1 MIELIPE
8 THLFRKIN
16 RMVLFDFICD
26 FTASYYST
34 NGRPYV
40 DLVSMFEML
49 LNLRQ
54 RGRPHW
60 GERLNGFTVFV
71 YDRVN
76 RLQAPAVRLSQATL
90 RARTKI

>member
-26 FTASYYST
+26 FTASYYPT

-49 LNLRQ
+49 LMGYLYSIKSE
-54 RGRPHW
+54 H
-60 GERLNGFTVFV
+60 RLVQEIQLNIC
-71 YDRVN
+71 
-76 RLQAPAVRLSQATL
+76 LSLALWL
-90 RARTKI
+90 RALREDGISGNRHSH